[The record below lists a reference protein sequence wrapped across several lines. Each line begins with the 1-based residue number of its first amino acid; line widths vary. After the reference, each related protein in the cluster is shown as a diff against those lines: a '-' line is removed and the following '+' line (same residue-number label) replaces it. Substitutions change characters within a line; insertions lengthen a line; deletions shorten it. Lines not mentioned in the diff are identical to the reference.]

1 MKNTPPIQPQ
11 NQTGL
16 ALPQAFPFGT
26 DASETQAEFK
36 QRLHNLLQN
45 PIVAGH
51 VKLVEAQYNTV
62 SQVLPIQVK
71 WEQWACPFQQKVG
84 DIHLRL
90 QAIQLHTLL
99 KSNKTYVVYAQL
111 KLVKPEQPTDAEKI
125 LIKITGLHLK
135 AQNYIVPI
143 YHQLPPTL
151 LYSLD
156 AHQNWTKSVSFSQQE
171 SSLLATASEDNTIR
185 LWQMGSGQT
194 NMTLEANSGVNS
206 VAFSPDG
213 KLLASGSNDTL
224 IRLWDIETGK
234 EQHVLQGHEYT
245 VFSVAFSPNG
255 QVLASGSVDKT
266 VRLWDVLTGRE
277 LFTLRGHDSW
287 IFSVAFS
294 PDGRYLASGSR
305 DKTVKLWDV
314 SNGLELLNLPHTV

>member
-1 MKNTPPIQPQ
+1 MKKTLPTQLPIS
-11 NQTGL
+11 TGL

-36 QRLHNLLQN
+36 QRLQNLFKN
-45 PIVAGH
+45 PILAGH
-51 VKLVEAQYNTV
+51 VTLVDNQYNAL
-62 SQVLPIQVK
+62 SQILPIQIQ
-71 WEQWACPFQQKVG
+71 WEQWSQPFQYKVG
-84 DIHLRL
+84 NTHVCLHASHLR
-90 QAIQLHTLL
+90 ALL
-99 KSNKTYVVYAQL
+99 KSTQTYAVYAQL
-111 KLVKPEQPTDAEKI
+111 KLVQSEQMTGSESI
-125 LIKITGLHLK
+125 FIKITGLHLK
-135 AQNYIVPI
+135 NKNYIIPI

-156 AHQNWTKSVSFSQQE
+156 GHQNWTKAVSFSHQN
-171 SSLLATASEDNTIR
+171 SPLLASASEDNTIR
-185 LWQMGSGQT
+185 LWKMGSGQT
-194 NMTLEANSGVNS
+194 SMTLKTDSGVNS
-206 VAFSPDG
+206 IAFSPDG

-234 EQHVLQGHEYT
+234 EHHVLQGHEYT

-255 QVLASGSVDKT
+255 QILASGSVDKT
-266 VRLWDVLTGRE
+266 VRLWDVHTGCE

-314 SNGLELLNLPHTV
+314 SNGLELLSLPHM